1 MPARPEPELGPLR
14 KQAEDLAARRH
25 EAPSGAHLLASLAA
39 TPGAVSDLLI
49 ERGAS
54 ARQILNALDALK
66 DRGGEENLQ
75 VLVRRA
81 REVSQ
86 RMGSPQL
93 SPAHLLM
100 ALLNETRGT
109 ARRCLETLGVDSSR
123 LRTSAVQLGMGII
136 GRRRLVGSEARE
148 AEAFTPAQV
157 PSAPPSGPRGTA
169 VPLVPQL
176 AARPALSDVMR
187 QPGVALPTVPQVGPA
202 PLARLRAVAPV
213 EAAPPR
219 ASARPIESRGDDGG
233 EPPALPRP
241 PTTATMPSP
250 PPPSVQPSSGDAEQR
265 FGLDERRV
273 PILTQIGK
281 NLTLPAARGELDPVV
296 GRDEEI
302 EQALDVLAK
311 RQGNN
316 PCLVGA
322 AGVGKTSVARGIA
335 ESIAARRDVASLDDR
350 ILIEI
355 PIAELIAGTGVRGA
369 LAGRLAALK
378 KEVRAAGGRVV
389 LFFDEI
395 HQLFAGEAADEIAGD
410 LKLALSRGELP
421 CVGATTADEY
431 RRFIDADSALS
442 RRFSVVEVDE
452 PTREDAYLVLESVAR
467 KLERH
472 HRVAYDDE
480 ALALTIN
487 WSMRYLPGRALPDKA
502 VSIVDLAGARARRRG
517 AERVTP
523 EAVAEVVAGLAGMP
537 IERLLQSDGD
547 RMLRLEEILSERV
560 IGHGEHMGKIA
571 RILRRNAAGL
581 SSRRPIGT
589 FLLLGPTGVGKTETA
604 KAIAEVMFHAESA
617 MTRID
622 MSELSEAHAVAK
634 LIGAPPGYVG
644 HDAGGQLTEAVRR
657 RPYQVVLLDEI
668 EKAHPEVLTAFLA
681 VFDEGRMSDG
691 RGRTVDFTNTVIVLT
706 SNLGASE
713 LSAAA
718 RKRVGFSRG
727 GAAESADLD
736 SRVVGAARAALPP
749 ELYNRLDEVLAF
761 SPLGRDDVRR
771 IAQKMLAQVSRSLE
785 EQRDVRIEVEA
796 AAIELLLDAGGFDPE
811 LGARPMR
818 RTLARLVEA
827 PLAEKILRGELGA
840 GDVVLLDVEGGEL
853 AFDVLDAGSSA
864 AQ

>member
-1 MPARPEPELGPLR
+1 MSSRPEPELGPLR

-25 EAPSGAHLLASLAA
+25 EPATGAHLLAALAA
-39 TPGAVSDLLI
+39 TPGAVSDVLI

-54 ARQILNALDALK
+54 ARQILNALDALA
-66 DRGGEENLQ
+66 DRGPDENLQ
-75 VLVRRA
+75 AFVRRA
-81 REVSQ
+81 RELAHRMDSQ
-86 RMGSPQL
+86 QL

-109 ARRCLETLGVDSSR
+109 SRRCLEHLGVDASR
-123 LRTSAVQLGMGII
+123 LRTAAVQLGMGII
-136 GRRRLVGSEARE
+136 GRRRIVGADARDVE
-148 AEAFTPAQV
+148 PALP
-157 PSAPPSGPRGTA
+157 PSLPAPAPSGPRGTA

-176 AARPALSDVMR
+176 ALRSAPSDAAR

-202 PLARLRAVAPV
+202 PLARLRAAGA
-213 EAAPPR
+213 EATSK
-219 ASARPIESRGDDGG
+219 ASARAGETRAEDADES
-233 EPPALPRP
+233 PRAP
-241 PTTATMPSP
+241 VA
-250 PPPSVQPSSGDAEQR
+250 PSSPAPAAASHSAAATDAELR
-265 FGLDERRV
+265 FGLDERRF

-281 NLTLPAARGELDPVV
+281 NLTLAAARGEFDPVV
-296 GRDEEI
+296 GRDAEI

-316 PCLVGA
+316 PCLVGP
-322 AGVGKTSVARGIA
+322 AGVGKTSVARGLA
-335 ESIAARRDVASLDDR
+335 ASIAARRDVASLDDR

-355 PIAELIAGTGVRGA
+355 PIAELVAGTGVRGA
-369 LAGRLAALK
+369 LAGRLAALR
-378 KEVRAAGGRVV
+378 KEVRAAGRVV

-395 HQLFAGEAADEIAGD
+395 HLLFAGDGVEEIAAD

-421 CVGATTADEY
+421 CVGATTVDEY
-431 RRFIDADSALS
+431 RRFIDSDSALS
-442 RRFSVVEVDE
+442 RRFTVVEVEE

-472 HRVAYDDE
+472 HRVGYDDE

-523 EAVAEVVAGLAGMP
+523 EAVAEVIAGLAGMP
-537 IERLLQSDGD
+537 VERLLESDGD

-581 SSRRPIGT
+581 GSRRPIGT

-604 KAIAEVMFHAESA
+604 KAIAEVLFHTESA

-713 LSAAA
+713 LGAASQ
-718 RKRVGFSRG
+718 RRVGFSRAG
-727 GAAESADLD
+727 GGTGAVDVDA
-736 SRVVGAARAALPP
+736 RVVGAARAALPP

-771 IAQKMLAQVSRSLE
+771 IAEKMLCAVSRSLE
-785 EQRDVRIEVEA
+785 EKRDVRLDVDA
-796 AAIELLLDAGGFDPE
+796 AAIELLLDRGGFDPE

-827 PLAEKILRGELGA
+827 PLAEKILRGELCA
-840 GDVVLLDVEGGEL
+840 GDVVLLGVEDDEL
-853 AFDVLDAGSSA
+853 CFDVLDETSSA